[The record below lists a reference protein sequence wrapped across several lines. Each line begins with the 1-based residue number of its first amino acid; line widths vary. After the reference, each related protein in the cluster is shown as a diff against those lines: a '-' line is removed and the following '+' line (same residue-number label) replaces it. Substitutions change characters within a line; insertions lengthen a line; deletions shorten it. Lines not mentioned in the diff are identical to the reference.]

1 MNASDTAVLQNP
13 SFEIPMWKTLI
24 SHIAALAVAIIFLA
38 AGLFK
43 MFQPYQVQQLFEQL
57 KVPSW
62 GSMPLVIA
70 LGILETTA
78 GLLVLIPK
86 YRRIGA
92 WMITGLLLVF
102 MGYIGFKYQVLVG
115 QDCSCFPWLK
125 RAVNPAFFAEDG
137 AMLVAALAAAWLSQR
152 SAGLKLPAIV
162 LAAAVVLSG
171 GSFAYNMAHQ
181 SGIQVPET
189 ITVDGKP
196 YNLHQGHIFLWF
208 FDPQCSHCED
218 AAKHMSTYKWKS
230 DVTVISFPTQ
240 QPQWAAGFLH
250 DTKFVAKV
258 SNDTDMMRKLFVFNY
273 PPYGVVLDNGR
284 VKGIVQSYDEP
295 QPEATLRSFGLI
307 E

>member
-1 MNASDTAVLQNP
+1 MSASNTAVLQDQ
-13 SFEIPMWKTLI
+13 SFEMPMWKTVV
-24 SHIAALAVAIIFLA
+24 SHIAAVAVAIIFLG
-38 AGLFK
+38 AGLGKIFL
-43 MFQPYQVQQLFEQL
+43 PYQVQQMFEQL

-62 GSMPLVIA
+62 GSLPLIVA
-70 LGILETTA
+70 LGIIETAA

-86 YRRIGA
+86 CRRIGA
-92 WMITGLLLVF
+92 WMIAGLLVVF
-102 MGYIGFKYQVLVG
+102 MGYIGFNYQALVG

-137 AMLVAALAAAWLSQR
+137 AMLVAALAAAWLSQKA
-152 SAGLKLPAIV
+152 AGLKLPVMALV
-162 LAAAVVLSG
+162 GAAVLSG
-171 GSFAYNMAHQ
+171 ASLGYNMAHQ

-189 ITVDGKP
+189 VMVDGKP
-196 YNLHQGHIFLWF
+196 YNLHQGKIFLWF

-240 QPQWAAGFLH
+240 QPQWAEGFLH
-250 DTKFVAKV
+250 DTKFVAKW
-258 SNDTDMMRKLFVFNY
+258 SPDTDGMRKLFVFNY

-295 QPEATLRSFGLI
+295 QPEPDLRKFGMI